1 MRAFLVTGIDVRTQF
16 GREVRAWRNK
26 LGFSQEELAE
36 RAGLHRTYISDI
48 ERGTRNVSLG
58 SVERLARALNIPVP
72 TLFTTDPAP
81 ASPSSPNDLPP
92 AELVDILYV
101 EDERDDVELTLR
113 ALRSANLPNRV
124 HVVRD
129 GAAALDFLFCTGEY
143 AGRQRSRHPQMVLLD
158 LKLPKVGGI
167 EVLRRIKSS
176 PETRDI
182 PVVVL
187 TSSREHPDIVTCKQL
202 GSNGYI
208 VKPVDLASFGD
219 VARQLSL
226 QWALLKP
233 KAIEMDT
240 GQKSVAAV

>member
-1 MRAFLVTGIDVRTQF
+1 VSDIDVRAQF
-16 GREVRAWRNK
+16 GREVRTWRNR
-26 LGFSQEELAE
+26 LGFSQEQLAE

-58 SVERLARALNIPVP
+58 SVERLARALSLPVP
-72 TLFTTDPAP
+72 TLFTTDPGTP
-81 ASPSSPNDLPP
+81 TPDDLPP

-101 EDERDDVELTLR
+101 EDERDDVDLTLR

-143 AGRQRSRHPQMVLLD
+143 ANRQRSRHPQMVLLD
-158 LKLPKVGGI
+158 LKLPKVSGI
-167 EVLRRIKSS
+167 EVLRRIKST

-208 VKPVDLASFGD
+208 LKPVDLASFGD
-219 VARQLSL
+219 VARQLSM

-233 KAIEMDT
+233 KAADT
-240 GQKSVAAV
+240 RVVQAAGSPG